1 MMRES
6 GHAEE
11 QMRGAGL
18 RVTPQRRAVWEA
30 FGGGEGHLTAG
41 EVFARARGGL
51 PELSRA
57 TVYNTLAAFVAA
69 GMLQAVESRGA
80 VLYDPNPDPD
90 HHHFRCRHCD
100 RLYDV
105 SVEGVGG
112 LRIPGGEGFVVDRK
126 TVLLR
131 GLCPACSA
139 AGEGNPAE
147 GNPAVRASG
156 PSRKERP
163 AQSAHENGGS

>member
-1 MMRES
+1 VEEKMRE
-6 GHAEE
+6 
-11 QMRGAGL
+11 AGL
-18 RVTPQRRAVWEA
+18 RVTPQRRAVWLA
-30 FGGGEGHLTAG
+30 FGEGEDGHLAAD
-41 EVFARARGGL
+41 EVFARARRGL

-57 TVYNTLAAFVAA
+57 TVYNTLAAFVGV

-112 LRIPGGEGFVVDRK
+112 LSIPGEEGFVVERK

-131 GLCPACSA
+131 GLCPTCSA
-139 AGEGNPAE
+139 AGEEP
-147 GNPAVRASG
+147 ASG
-156 PSRKERP
+156 
-163 AQSAHENGGS
+163 GSGV